1 MKGQQGL
8 GTPRAF
14 LFLIT
19 AISLA
24 LSSCATTPLGKELPP
39 ESRHA
44 TIARISAMAV
54 TDPEAALA
62 DFSKFPEIQAEE
74 ALIGAAVDSLISA
87 YTSALT
93 QGNWNSAERLFTS
106 IRAVGLMEGS
116 AFQASKELVAK
127 ASGENGLQT
136 ILRGKAEGYLGKG
149 VLAPAL
155 YYHGLSAALQDG
167 KGLTNEELDALED
180 RAYRKETSPG
190 QEGRIQAALEGVV
203 TVYVDKG
210 LKIQGGRGYP
220 DRVVGSAF
228 QVDPQGYYITSY
240 HVVASEV
247 DPSYEGYS
255 KLSIRPSGNPEAR
268 VPAKV
273 VGWNKELDLALLKS
287 QEASAY
293 TFRLHAGPSLAKGEK
308 VFALGS
314 PIGLENSVSSGI
326 VSASGRRI
334 LAKGEALQIDVP
346 VNPGNSGG
354 PLIDA
359 GGALVGIVFAGLSEF
374 QGLNFA
380 LPLEWLVPFGL
391 RLFEGGGQPM
401 PWLGVSA
408 AKTLDGRLQ
417 IVYAYPGKSPLKT
430 GDTLLSIDGIDV
442 SDLNSAQMAVAAKP
456 LDSLACVKIDRNGD
470 VATLLIRRSAQPDT
484 PFEAAIALDSMEN
497 LVAGLLGV
505 EIQHI
510 SGPRGGGGTY
520 KVEKAWPGQVGD
532 ESGLGAGDVI
542 KFARI
547 HFDAKLGAAF
557 IDYVQKSP
565 TKGYLEKTVRV
576 GASLDSPNFL

>member
-1 MKGQQGL
+1 
-8 GTPRAF
+8 
-14 LFLIT
+14 
-19 AISLA
+19 
-24 LSSCATTPLGKELPP
+24 
-39 ESRHA
+39 
-44 TIARISAMAV
+44 MAG
-54 TDPEAALA
+54 TDPEGALA
-62 DFSKFPEIQAEE
+62 EFSKFPEIQGEE
-74 ALIGAAVDSLISA
+74 ALMGAAVDSLISA
-87 YTSALT
+87 YSSAFAE
-93 QGNWNSAERLFTS
+93 GNWNAAVRLFTS
-106 IRAVGLMEGS
+106 LKAVVFAEGP
-116 AFQASKELVAK
+116 AFHAARKHAEK
-127 ASGENGLQT
+127 ANWEDDLLI
-136 ILRGKAEGYLGKG
+136 ILRKKAEGYLGRG
-149 VLAPAL
+149 IIAPAL
-155 YYHGLSAALQDG
+155 YYQRLSSALRDG
-167 KGLTNEELDALED
+167 NESSLEELKALEEM
-180 RAYRKETSPG
+180 AYLKEIPPG

-210 LKIQGGRGYP
+210 LKIEGGRGYP

-228 QVDPQGYYITSY
+228 QVDPQGYYLTNY

-247 DPSYEGYS
+247 DPGYEGYS

-273 VGWNKELDLALLKS
+273 VGWNRELDLALLKS

-293 TFRLHAGPSLAKGEK
+293 TFRLQTGPSLAKGER

-314 PIGLENSVSSGI
+314 PIGLDNSVSSGI

-359 GGALVGIVFAGLSEF
+359 AGALAGIVFAGLSGF

-391 RLFEGGGQPM
+391 RLFDGGEQAM
-401 PWLGVSA
+401 PWLGATA
-408 AKTLDGRLQ
+408 AKTLEGRLE

-430 GDTLLSIDGIDV
+430 GDALLSIDGIDV

-456 LDSLACVKIDRNGD
+456 LDSLACVKIARNGE
-470 VATLLIRRSAQPDT
+470 VRTFFIRRSAQPYT
-484 PFEAAIALDSMEN
+484 PFKVAITLDSTEN

-520 KVEKAWPGQVGD
+520 KVEKAWPGQIGD
-532 ESGLGAGDVI
+532 ESGLGSGDVV
-542 KFARI
+542 KFSRI
-547 HFDAKLGAAF
+547 HFDTKLGAAL
-557 IDYVQKSP
+557 IDFVQKSP
-565 TKGYLEKTVRV
+565 SKGYLEKTVRV